1 MGATGARLITTA
13 LHELERTDKEFALIT
28 MCAGG
33 GLTTGTII
41 QRLWGRAPPATARAL
56 VRAGEGGSPRLNS
69 PAPFHVFLDVAPTDV
84 ALPRQPRRAG
94 PHPRRNQPL
103 RSLYA
108 RHRVP
113 LLATLPVL
121 PLYLLWT
128 LVLATGGG
136 DLAAQDAWAG
146 FVTRHGSSAYNL
158 FWYGGMHTANYSLVS
173 PYLMAGLGVRTV
185 TVLAGVAGSWLAA
198 VLVVRARLPRPL
210 PVALLAS
217 LALWC
222 NVASG
227 RTTFALGVAFG
238 LAACVMLSRGDRY
251 VLAGAHA
258 GLATMASPVAGLF
271 LAVVG
276 AGFLL
281 ARQPARAVALLVPPA
296 VVVGATTLL
305 FPFSGEQLMPAP
317 RIWPPVLLGLA
328 VTVLAPRGWRVA
340 RWSGAV
346 YAAGTVL
353 TYLIPSPVGTN
364 VERLAE
370 YAAPVVLL
378 AALLARPGPRA
389 VRRVLLIGALVLA
402 TAWTGQKTVDDL
414 KVSTTVPA
422 WAAHTEGVVRA
433 LKGLGADRTR
443 VEVVP
448 ARNHR
453 EAVALAPHVH
463 LARGWNRQLDVER
476 GRLFYDG
483 TFSTAAYREW
493 LDRWAVGF
501 VVLPLGTPDGFAE
514 EEARLVRDDRPD
526 WLLPVWRDAHWQVF
540 RVRDAVPLV
549 SPPGTVLRTSGA
561 EIVVRVSAPGP
572 VTVRVA
578 YSPWLRSDGGCLSRH
593 GEVTRLTVP
602 APGVYRIS
610 SEYGPSPAPSARC

>member
-1 MGATGARLITTA
+1 M
-13 LHELERTDKEFALIT
+13 
-28 MCAGG
+28 
-33 GLTTGTII
+33 
-41 QRLWGRAPPATARAL
+41 
-56 VRAGEGGSPRLNS
+56 PR
-69 PAPFHVFLDVAPTDV
+69 P
-84 ALPRQPRRAG
+84 PRQPRWAT
-94 PHPRRNQPL
+94 PAPPRN
-103 RSLYA
+103 RSLRA
-108 RHRVP
+108 WGRRHRVP

-121 PLYLLWT
+121 PLYALWV

-158 FWYGGMHTANYSLVS
+158 SWYGGTHTANYSLLS
-173 PYLMAGLGVRTV
+173 PYLMAALGVRTV
-185 TVLAGVAGSWLAA
+185 TVAAGVAGSWLAA
-198 VLVVRARLPRPL
+198 VLVVRAGLAKPLLP
-210 PVALLAS
+210 ALLAS

-227 RTTFALGVAFG
+227 RTTFALGTAFA
-238 LAACVMLSRGDRY
+238 LAAWVVLSHGGRP

-258 GLATMASPVAGLF
+258 ALATMASPVAGLF

-276 AGFLL
+276 AGYLL
-281 ARQPARAVALLVPPA
+281 DRQRARAVALLLPPA
-296 VVVGATTLL
+296 AVVAATSAL
-305 FPFSGEQLMPAP
+305 FPFSGEQLMPAG

-328 VTVLAPRGWRVA
+328 VTVLAPRDWRVA
-340 RWSGAV
+340 RFSGAV
-346 YAAGTVL
+346 YAAGTVAV
-353 TYLIPSPVGTN
+353 YLVPSPIGTN
-364 VERLAE
+364 VERFAE

-378 AALLARPGPRA
+378 GALLARPGPRM
-389 VRRVLLIGALVLA
+389 VRRTLLIGVLVLA
-402 TAWTGQKTVDDL
+402 TVWTGQKTVDDL

-422 WAAHTEGVVRA
+422 WAAHTDGVVRA
-433 LKGLGADRTR
+433 LRGLGADRTR

-483 TFSTAAYREW
+483 SFSAAAYREW

-501 VVLPLGTPDGFAE
+501 VVLPEARPDGFAE
-514 EEARLVRDDRPD
+514 QEARLIRENRPD
-526 WLLPVWRDAHWQVF
+526 WLEPVWRDAHWRIF

-549 SPPGTVLRTSGA
+549 SAPGSVVRTSGA
-561 EIVVRVSAPGP
+561 EIVVLVSRPGP

-578 YSPWLRSDGGCLSRH
+578 YSPWLRSDGGCLSRQ
-593 GEVTRLTVP
+593 GEMTRLTVS
-602 APGVYRIS
+602 APGEYRIS
-610 SEYGPSPAPSARC
+610 SQYGPSPAPTAARC